1 MKKTTNPSKQLR
13 VVFSSLLLLL
23 LVARSIAQ
31 PTYCTP
37 TNMGSACMTNVAF
50 NSLNYTSAGCENA
63 STYYNAIPVG
73 TATTTVFKGL
83 SYTASLTLNGSGIT
97 SIWIDYNQNGVFE
110 ATEWVQPFTSA
121 TAGTAS
127 ISIPLTATSGLT
139 GMRVRSRLSG
149 NPNGSGDACTGF
161 GSGETE
167 DFYITIIDATSCS
180 GTPTAGNTLSSLS
193 SVCPLATFMLS
204 LQNPPLTGG
213 VTYEWQSSPDN
224 VTYTS
229 IPGATNSTYSTTQS
243 ADTYYQCIV
252 TCTAGPSTVISTPI
266 QVTMNSAYSCYCTS
280 IPTQTADEEIFSV
293 TVNGAT
299 NAYSCTTVAPG
310 PGSLLNR
317 YSNFH
322 PLGSLTTL
330 VQNATVPF
338 TVLEDEC
345 DGATYYSNGC
355 AIWIDFNQNG
365 SFADAGEQVFV
376 DAATL
381 VSPRTIAGTFI
392 VPGTALPGI
401 TGMRIIVAEG
411 YSGASLTPCLSYS
424 YGETEDYLVT
434 IASATSCSG
443 TPAPGITLSTSALV
457 CPSTNFTLSLQ
468 NPPLSSGITCQ
479 WQSSPDNITYTNIG
493 GATTPYYTTTQTSD
507 TYYQCVVIC
516 TAGPDTAISTPL
528 FVSTNALANCYCTS
542 PVYAF
547 APGCGYDI
555 YISDF
560 QFGGISNTTACNGTA
575 PYYTYYNGVTATL
588 TQTVPTPISISTI
601 ATPIY
606 ITYFKVYIDFND
618 NGSFEDAGELVYN
631 SGDIANISSNTSGTV
646 TIPGTAPLGTHRMR
660 VRCSDQDVNSCT
672 DDGIVGETEDYDVV
686 IIALLP
692 CSGTP
697 APGNTSSTATSI
709 CSSSNFTLSLQNV
722 NLGSGVTYQWQSST
736 DNVTYSDIVG
746 ATSNAYTTSALVSTY
761 YQCIATCSGSAGTS
775 TPVLVNITPC
785 VNMTNGSVTTCS
797 GTFYDS
803 GGQGGVYQN
812 NESYTYTIFPDPGN
826 LTSVTFNS
834 FTIET
839 CCDDLTIYNGPDAS
853 YPSLGTF
860 TTIAAGTVFS
870 STDPTGAL
878 TFVFSSDGSVTYA
891 GWDATIGCI
900 PNPPCSGVP
909 APGNTLSTSAT
920 ACVGVPFTLSLQ
932 NNVIASAQ
940 AFQWQSSTDGVTY
953 TDIVG
958 ATLPSYT
965 VASQTT
971 TTYYQCN
978 VICTTGPDTATSTPL
993 QITQN
998 GPMNCYCIPVVS
1010 TYACVYDWISNV
1022 TTSVGITNINN
1033 TTGCAATSYTDYSAT
1048 QIASQ
1053 TAGLPLNLSLSSAG
1067 YGMYWDVFVDY
1078 NNDGMFSASED
1089 VLQVNNG
1096 TAFGA
1101 QTALGSFIIPIGT
1114 TPGDH
1119 RMRIRA
1125 NYLSYINDPC
1135 LILYEGETE
1144 DYTLTVLAPVPCSG
1158 APAPGNTTS
1167 TSILVCPTANFTLS
1181 LQNINLGGG
1190 VTYQWQSSPDGATWT
1205 DVAGE
1210 TNQSYSLI
1218 QSVNTYYQC
1227 LVVCTAGPDTTIST
1241 PILVSMNSIYN
1252 CYCNT
1257 SIANYTGDEEI
1268 FSVDLNGSVNAYNC
1282 TTVAPGPGSILNRYS
1297 NFTTLGPLTTINPG
1311 LTVPFTVLEDE
1322 CDGATYYSNGCAIW
1336 IDFNQNGSY
1345 SDPGEQ
1351 VYIENTTTVSPR
1363 TITGTFT
1370 VPANAVTGLT
1380 GMRVVVAEGYSGA
1393 SLTPC
1398 LTYGYGETE
1407 DYIVNI
1413 GAASYDMGVLDDAS
1427 PLPLHCYTDS
1437 ETVSVTVKNFG
1448 GDTLDM
1454 SVSPLT
1460 IDCAVTGANPNNIVF
1475 TPIVINTGLFLPFTT
1490 QVVTFSTNFDM
1501 SANGTYVI
1509 TANTTVATDG
1519 STNNDVNT
1527 SIYVKNTAPTVTATP
1542 DTWALCQGLTTGV
1555 LATPVTAVAVDTIF
1569 WTPSAGLSAADI
1581 AYPQA
1586 TPAATTTY
1594 SVTVVDALGC
1604 SATDTA
1610 LVTIYQLPQVTINAS
1625 SLTPCIGVD
1634 ETLSGAGALIYFWD
1648 NGVTDGVPF
1657 PQNAYTTTTYN
1668 VTGLDQY
1675 GCTNT
1680 AAVTLTVNPLP
1691 TISTSASVNP
1701 VCANTAETLIASGSA
1716 TSYAWDNGV
1725 TNGLAFGPAITTTY
1739 HVIGT
1744 DGNGCMSPDSI
1755 TVVVNQP
1762 AATNQTVTVC
1772 PGGSVTVGSNVYNVS
1787 GTYTDIA
1794 VAANTCDSVI
1804 TTTLIVSTPITATQN
1819 IAICSGSNLTV
1830 GTNVYSTAGTYTDV
1844 LPASSGCDSTLTTN
1858 LTVNAPV
1865 SGSQT
1870 FVLCAGGSVM
1880 VGTNMYTTSG
1890 VYNDTLS
1897 AVNACDSVVVTNLT
1911 VNAAITTTQ
1920 SIAICAGGSYTIGT
1934 SSYNTAGNYTD
1945 VLTSAAGCDS
1955 TVTTNLTVNPTIT
1968 GTQTLTICASDS
1980 VVVGTSVYH
1989 TSGVFTDVLI
1999 TSFGCDSTVTT
2010 NLTVTTLPVV
2020 TVTSTTICDG
2030 ATATLTANGAT
2041 TYTWTTGATP
2051 ATANT
2056 ATATPAATTSYT
2068 VTGTVGSC
2076 SNTAISTVTVNPT
2089 PTVTLAAFPV
2099 SSICAQYAP
2108 IALPAGTPTGGTYTG
2123 AAVTGTLF
2131 TPSMSVVGV
2140 NTVTY
2145 SVTVNNCTGQAFQNI
2160 TVLDCTGITEST
2172 FNNEINIYPNPTSGM
2187 FNISI
2192 SNANFAELTI
2202 SVVDIRGREVYKS
2215 VDKNIAAQYNKQL
2228 NLEQVAKGIYYIKLS
2243 NGTDVKIQKL
2253 VIE

>member
-1 MKKTTNPSKQLR
+1 MKKTTNPNKQLR
-13 VVFSSLLLLL
+13 VVFSSLFLFFLVLSGSAQVTIFSEDFSSSSFTTNGWTFSPSQGNWLVGTSYTPTGGTSPNAYFNWSPSVTSYSYSLVSPIINGGPYNNITLGYDLLLNNFSTSTL
-23 LVARSIAQ
+23 EQFSVEYKTVSSGTWTMLYNQ
-31 PTYCTP
+31 DNTG
-37 TNMGSACMTNVAF
+37 GSASF
-50 NSLNYTSAGCENA
+50 NQ
-63 STYYNAIPVG
+63 
-73 TATTTVFKGL
+73 TA
-83 SYTASLTLNGSGIT
+83 ASLIGMDGQTFQIRFTAYGANSFNINGWGLDNILVQGTFSSACSGIPAPGNTIASDTLVCPITNFTVSLQNSINGSGIT
-97 SIWIDYNQNGVFE
+97 Y
-110 ATEWVQPFTSA
+110 
-121 TAGTAS
+121 
-127 ISIPLTATSGLT
+127 
-139 GMRVRSRLSG
+139 
-149 NPNGSGDACTGF
+149 
-161 GSGETE
+161 
-167 DFYITIIDATSCS
+167 
-180 GTPTAGNTLSSLS
+180 
-193 SVCPLATFMLS
+193 
-204 LQNPPLTGG
+204 
-213 VTYEWQSSPDN
+213 
-224 VTYTS
+224 
-229 IPGATNSTYSTTQS
+229 
-243 ADTYYQCIV
+243 
-252 TCTAGPSTVISTPI
+252 
-266 QVTMNSAYSCYCTS
+266 
-280 IPTQTADEEIFSV
+280 
-293 TVNGAT
+293 
-299 NAYSCTTVAPG
+299 
-310 PGSLLNR
+310 
-317 YSNFH
+317 
-322 PLGSLTTL
+322 
-330 VQNATVPF
+330 
-338 TVLEDEC
+338 
-345 DGATYYSNGC
+345 
-355 AIWIDFNQNG
+355 
-365 SFADAGEQVFV
+365 
-376 DAATL
+376 
-381 VSPRTIAGTFI
+381 
-392 VPGTALPGI
+392 
-401 TGMRIIVAEG
+401 
-411 YSGASLTPCLSYS
+411 
-424 YGETEDYLVT
+424 
-434 IASATSCSG
+434 
-443 TPAPGITLSTSALV
+443 
-457 CPSTNFTLSLQ
+457 
-468 NPPLSSGITCQ
+468 Q
-479 WQSSPDNITYTNIG
+479 WQSSPDNITYTDIA
-493 GATTPYYTTTQTSD
+493 GATASFYTGTQTTT
-507 TYYQCVVIC
+507 TYYQCRVIC
-516 TAGPDTAISTPL
+516 SAGPDTATSTPIHITQNVPMNCHCIPV
-528 FVSTNALANCYCTS
+528 VSTLACVYDWISNVTTS
-542 PVYAF
+542 SGITNINNTSACSATSYTDYSATQIASQTAGLPLDLSLTSA
-547 APGCGYDI
+547 GYGMYWDI
-555 YISDF
+555 YVDYNDDGVFSASEDVL
-560 QFGGISNTTACNGTA
+560 QVNTGTA
-575 PYYTYYNGVTATL
+575 FGAQTAL
-588 TQTVPTPISISTI
+588 
-601 ATPIY
+601 
-606 ITYFKVYIDFND
+606 
-618 NGSFEDAGELVYN
+618 GSFIIPIG
-631 SGDIANISSNTSGTV
+631 
-646 TIPGTAPLGTHRMR
+646 TIPGDHRMR
-660 VRCSDQDVNSCT
+660 IRANYASYINDPCS
-672 DDGIVGETEDYDVV
+672 ILYEGETEDYTLTV
-686 IIALLP
+686 ITPVP

-697 APGNTSSTATSI
+697 APGNTTSTATSI
-709 CSSSNFTLSLQNV
+709 CSSTNFTLSFQNI

-736 DNVTYSDIVG
+736 DNVTYTDIVG
-746 ATSNAYTTSALVSTY
+746 ATSNFYTTSALVSTY
-761 YQCIATCSGSAGTS
+761 YQCITTCSGNNGIS
-775 TPVLVNITPC
+775 TPLLVNITPC
-785 VNMTNGSVTTCS
+785 VNMSNGSTTTCS
-797 GTFYDS
+797 GSFYDS
-803 GGQGGVYQN
+803 GGPGSNYQN
-812 NESYTYTIFPDPGN
+812 SESYTYTIYPDAGN
-826 LTSVTFNS
+826 LSSVTFNS

-839 CCDDLTIYNGPDAS
+839 CCDHLTIYNGPDAT

-860 TTIAAGTVFS
+860 TTISAGTVFS

-940 AFQWQSSTDGVTY
+940 AFQWQSSPDGVTY
-953 TDIVG
+953 TDIAG

-971 TTYYQCN
+971 TTYYQCL
-978 VICTTGPDTATSTPL
+978 VICTTGPDTATSTPI
-993 QITQN
+993 QIIQN
-998 GPMNCYCIPVVS
+998 AAINCYCTPVVS
-1010 TYACVYDWISNV
+1010 TYACLYDWISNV
-1022 TTSVGITNINN
+1022 TTSSGITNINN
-1033 TTGCAATSYTDYSAT
+1033 TSACSATSYTDYTAT

-1067 YGMYWDVFVDY
+1067 YGMYWNVFVDY
-1078 NNDGMFSASED
+1078 NNDGVFSASED

-1158 APAPGNTTS
+1158 PPAPGNTTS
-1167 TSILVCPTANFTLS
+1167 TSTLVCPTFNFTLS

-1210 TNQSYSLI
+1210 TNQSYSLT

-1257 SIANYTGDEEI
+1257 SQALYTYDEEI
-1268 FSVDLNGSVNAYNC
+1268 FSVDVNGSVNAYNC

-1311 LTVPFTVLEDE
+1311 LTVPFTIQENE
-1322 CDGATYYSNGCAIW
+1322 CDGSPYYSNGCAIW

-1351 VYIENTTTVSPR
+1351 VYIESTTTVSPR
-1363 TITGTFT
+1363 TITGSFT

-1380 GMRVVVAEGYSGA
+1380 GMRVVVAEGYYGA

-1407 DYIVNI
+1407 DYIINI
-1413 GAASYDMGVLDDAS
+1413 GAATYDMGILNDAS
-1427 PLPLHCYTDS
+1427 PLPAHCYTNA

-1448 GDTLDM
+1448 GDTLNM
-1454 SVSPLT
+1454 SVNPLT
-1460 IDCAVTGANPNNIVF
+1460 INCAVTGANPNNTVF
-1475 TPIVINTGLFLPFTT
+1475 TPVVINTGLFLPFTT

-1509 TANTTVATDG
+1509 NASTTVATDG
-1519 STNNDVNT
+1519 STNNDANT

-1542 DTWALCQGLTTGV
+1542 DQWALCQGLTTGV
-1555 LATPVTAVAVDTIF
+1555 LATPVTSVAVDTII

-1586 TPAATTTY
+1586 TPSATTTY

-1610 LVTIYQLPQVTINAS
+1610 LVTIHQLPPVTINAS

-1657 PQNAYTTTTYN
+1657 PENAYTTTTYN
-1668 VTGLDQY
+1668 VTGLDQF

-1680 AAVTLTVNPLP
+1680 ASVTLTVNPLP

-1716 TSYAWDNGV
+1716 TVYIWDNGV
-1725 TNGLAFGPAITTTY
+1725 TNGLAFGPAVTTTY

-1755 TVVVNQP
+1755 TVLVNQP

-1787 GTYTDIA
+1787 GTYTDLA

-1804 TTTLIVSTPITATQN
+1804 TTTLIVSAPITATQN
-1819 IAICSGSNLTV
+1819 ITICSGSHLTV

-1844 LPASSGCDSTLTTN
+1844 LTAFSGCDSTLTSN

-1865 SGSQT
+1865 TTSQT
-1870 FVLCAGGSVM
+1870 FVLCAGGNVM
-1880 VGTNMYTTSG
+1880 VGTNMYTSSG

-1968 GTQTLTICASDS
+1968 GTQTFTICASDS

-1989 TSGVFTDVLI
+1989 TTGIFTDVLI
-1999 TSFGCDSTVTT
+1999 TSLGCDSTVTT

-2051 ATANT
+2051 ATSNT

-2076 SNTAISTVTVNPT
+2076 TNTAISTVTVNPT
-2089 PTVTLAAFPV
+2089 PTVTLAAFPMT
-2099 SSICAQYAP
+2099 SICAQHAP
-2108 IALPAGTPTGGTYTG
+2108 IALPVGTPAGGTYTG
-2123 AAVTGTLF
+2123 AAVVGTMF

-2140 NTVTY
+2140 NAVTY
-2145 SVTVNNCTGQAFQNI
+2145 TFTLNGCTNQAFQNI

-2172 FNNEINIYPNPTSGM
+2172 FNNEINIYPNPTGGM

-2215 VDKNIAAQYNKQL
+2215 IDKNIVAQFNKQI